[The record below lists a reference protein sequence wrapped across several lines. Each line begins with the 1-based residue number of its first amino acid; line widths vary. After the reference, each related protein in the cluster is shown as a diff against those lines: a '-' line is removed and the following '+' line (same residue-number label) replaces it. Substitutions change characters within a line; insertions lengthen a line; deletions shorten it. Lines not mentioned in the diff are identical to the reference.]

1 MKGKNIFTRRE
12 ADEIRALIRE
22 RNNADAS
29 KQKGIRA
36 KMRRLGFYGKDDWG
50 IVDCKLDD
58 FEQLIRSGLIKIL

>member
-22 RNNADAS
+22 KNNADAS

>member
-1 MKGKNIFTRRE
+1 MKGKSIFTRRE

-36 KMRRLGFYGKDDWG
+36 KMRKLGFYGKDDWG
-50 IVDCKLDD
+50 IVDCKPDD
-58 FEQLIRSGLIKIL
+58 FEKLIRSGLIKIL

>member
-36 KMRRLGFYGKDDWG
+36 KMRRLGLYGKDDWG

>member
-50 IVDCKLDD
+50 IVVCKLDD

>member
-50 IVDCKLDD
+50 IVDFKLDD